1 MEFYMNEGYDKVIIV
16 DPGKN
21 AVKVLVFT
29 KTYQLIQYFVFPSK
43 TMKKRNFADIDG
55 GSEFQFKVVYND
67 QKFMVGEGIADNYN
81 FDVTKNN
88 EHHKLCIYTAIAH
101 VVQKPNERVYLIVG
115 YPSSDFTNIIQR
127 EAYLKLIHADEP
139 VHMNVNGVDKSFE
152 LAGIAV
158 YPEGI
163 GFKPRMKNPHRN
175 VHVVDIG
182 GQNINYRHYDAQGN
196 TLLSYSLDRAGINH
210 LEEYVRK
217 ELRRF
222 VNADKVSVEAINI
235 VNAIKNKEI
244 TELDDSYLTGYEDS
258 LEFIANTVLDFL
270 EKNVLGQLMSKG
282 VNLYQRGHLIIFSG
296 GGSIILR
303 PYLEEL
309 LENNEGNMYFSDTA
323 QWDNCISYVIK
334 DLTDRCKIEGRIKE
348 AKAIGQKILIQ
359 SDDLKILDLNP

>member
-1 MEFYMNEGYDKVIIV
+1 MEFYMNEGYDRVVIV

-21 AVKVLVFT
+21 AVKVLDFS
-29 KTYQLIQYFVFPSK
+29 KTYQLNKYFVFPSK

-55 GSEFQFKVVYND
+55 GSEFQFKVIYND
-67 QKFMVGEGIADNYN
+67 QKFMIGEGIADNYN

-88 EHHKLCIYTAIAH
+88 DHHKLCIYTAIAH
-101 VVQKPNERVYLIVG
+101 VVEKPQESIYLIVG
-115 YPSSDFTNIIQR
+115 YPSSDFTNIQQR
-127 EAYLKLIHADEP
+127 EAYLELIKSDEMI
-139 VHMNVNGVDKSFE
+139 HMNVNGVDKSFE
-152 LAGIAV
+152 LAGVSV

-163 GFKPRMKNPHRN
+163 GFKPRMKNPRRN

-182 GQNINYRHYDAQGN
+182 GQNINYRNYDAQGN

-217 ELRRF
+217 ELRKF
-222 VNADKVSVEAINI
+222 VNADKVSVEAINV
-235 VNAIKNKEI
+235 VNAVKNGSI
-244 TELDDSYLTGYEDS
+244 TELDDSFLTGYDS
-258 LEFIANTVLDFL
+258 SEEFIANTVLDFL
-270 EKNVLGQLMSKG
+270 EQRVLGQLMSKG

-296 GGSIILR
+296 GGSIILK

-309 LENNEGNMYFSDTA
+309 LTNNEGNMYFSDTA

-334 DLTDRCKIEGRIKE
+334 DLTDRCKAEGKIKE

-359 SDDLKILDLNP
+359 SDEFKNLDLNP